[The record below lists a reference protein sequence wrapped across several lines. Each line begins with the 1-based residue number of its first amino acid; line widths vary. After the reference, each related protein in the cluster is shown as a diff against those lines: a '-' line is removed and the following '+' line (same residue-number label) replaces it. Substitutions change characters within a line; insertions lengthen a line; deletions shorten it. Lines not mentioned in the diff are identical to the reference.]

1 MGHPKLGTLI
11 TISATEVW
19 GHEAY
24 GFTPWLSENLNL
36 LSDALQIDELELQG
50 TEIST
55 GDFRL
60 DILAEDSIGNP
71 VVIENQ
77 FGATDHKHLGQLIA
91 YIASRAKPTTTI
103 WVAERF
109 KDDHRAAIDWLNA
122 STNEDFSFFAVEIEA
137 LRIGDSDPAP
147 FFNVVSKPNS
157 WTKGAGGGASKLVN
171 GSEKVRYANRRAFW
185 TSFGDYLK
193 SQNSKFAIRT
203 PSKEHWHSFSIG
215 RSGFSIDVTIT
226 PQKKRVGVELLIR
239 RDPQKVGFR
248 KLQEDRAQIESVI
261 ECNLDWMELPG
272 KLSTRIAA
280 FLPDVDAFDEAQW
293 PRLQMWMLDKMQK
306 FSLAFAGRVN
316 ALDLAVTDEDFD
328 ADEGMIESQDS

>member
-1 MGHPKLGTLI
+1 MSHPKLGTLT

-60 DILAEDSIGNP
+60 DILAEDSTGNP

-77 FGATDHKHLGQLIA
+77 FGATDHRHLGQLIA

-109 KDDHRAAIDWLNA
+109 KDDHRAAIDWLNV

-157 WTKGAGGGASKLVN
+157 WTKNARSGQSAATG
-171 GSEKVRYANRRAFW
+171 EEPQIYARRRAYW
-185 TSFGDYLK
+185 TSFGEYLK
-193 SQNSKFAIRT
+193 AHNAKFAIRT
-203 PSKEHWHSFSIG
+203 PNKDHWHSFSIG
-215 RSGFSIDVTIT
+215 RGGFAIDATIT
-226 PQKKRVGVELLIR
+226 PQKKRVGVELLLR
-239 RDPQKVGFR
+239 RDPIKVGFR
-248 KLQEDRAQIESVI
+248 QLLTNRAQIEAI
-261 ECNLDWMELPG
+261 TQCDLEWMELPG
-272 KLSTRIAA
+272 KQASRIAA
-280 FLPDVDAFDEAQW
+280 FLTNVDAFDEAQW
-293 PRLQMWMLDKMQK
+293 PTIQSWMLVTMQRL
-306 FSLAFAGRVN
+306 SLAFAARVK
-316 ALDLAVTDEDFD
+316 ALDMSAT
-328 ADEGMIESQDS
+328 EGDVEELPELHQS

>member
-1 MGHPKLGTLI
+1 MNHPKLGTLI

-19 GHEAY
+19 GHEAH

-157 WTKGAGGGASKLVN
+157 WTKSGAGGGNAVIGN
-171 GSEKVRYANRRAFW
+171 EPQRYAHRRAYW
-185 TSFGDYLK
+185 ASFAEYLK
-193 SQNSKFAIRT
+193 ANNSKFAIRT
-203 PSKEHWHSFSIG
+203 PSKDHWHSFSIG
-215 RSGFSIDVTIT
+215 RSGFAIDATIT
-226 PQKKRVGVELLIR
+226 PQKKRVGVELLVR
-239 RDPQKVGFR
+239 RDPHKVGF
-248 KLQEDRAQIESVI
+248 KQLMADRSQIEAI
-261 ECNLDWMELPG
+261 TQHELEWMELPG

-280 FLPDVDAFDEAQW
+280 FRPADAFDETQW
-293 PRLQMWMLDKMQK
+293 PAIQSWMLDMMQK
-306 FSLAFAGRVN
+306 FSLAFAARVKN
-316 ALDLAVTDEDFD
+316 LDLSASESDSEIEDFP
-328 ADEGMIESQDS
+328 EQPDS

>member
-1 MGHPKLGTLI
+1 MSHPKLGTLV

-50 TEIST
+50 IEIST

-103 WVAERF
+103 WVAEKF
-109 KDDHRAAIDWLNA
+109 KDDHRAAMDWLNA
-122 STNEDFSFFAVEIEA
+122 STTEDFSFFGVEIEA
-137 LRIGDSDPAP
+137 LRIGESDPAP

-157 WTKGAGGGASKLVN
+157 WTKSARS
-171 GSEKVRYANRRAFW
+171 GSSVAVGQEPQRYAHRRAYW
-185 TSFGDYLK
+185 ASFGEYLK
-193 SQNSKFAIRT
+193 ANNAKFSIRT
-203 PSKEHWHSFSIG
+203 PSKDHWHSFSIG
-215 RSGFSIDVTIT
+215 RSGFAIDATIT
-226 PQKKRVGVELLIR
+226 PQKKRAGVELLIR
-239 RDPQKVGFR
+239 RDPQKVGYKQLISQR
-248 KLQEDRAQIESVI
+248 LEIEAVTGQSL
-261 ECNLDWMELPG
+261 EWMELPG
-272 KLSTRIAA
+272 KHSTRIAA
-280 FLPDVDAFDEAQW
+280 FLPEVDAFDEAQW
-293 PRLQMWMLDKMQK
+293 PSIQSWMLDMMQK
-306 FSLAFAGRVN
+306 IHLAFSLRIK
-316 ALDLAVTDEDFD
+316 ALDLTASESDIDDEDLTD
-328 ADEGMIESQDS
+328 QAVP

>member
-1 MGHPKLGTLI
+1 MSLPKLGTLT

-19 GHEAY
+19 GHEAH
-24 GFTPWLSENLNL
+24 GFTPWLAENLNL
-36 LSDALQIDELELQG
+36 VSEALEIDELELQG

-77 FGATDHKHLGQLIA
+77 FGATDHRHLGQLIT

-122 STNEDFSFFAVEIEA
+122 STNEDFNFFAIEIEA
-137 LRIGDSDPAP
+137 LRIGESDPAP

-157 WTKGAGGGASKLVN
+157 WTKGSGGSRATPIG
-171 GSEKVRYANRRAFW
+171 EEPQRYAYRRAFW
-185 TSFGDYLK
+185 TSFADYLK
-193 SQNSKFAIRT
+193 SHNSKFAIRT
-203 PSKEHWHSFSIG
+203 PSKDHWHSFSIG
-215 RSGFSIDVTIT
+215 RSGFAIDVTIT
-226 PQKKRVGVELLIR
+226 PQKKRVGVELLLR

-248 KLQEDRAQIESVI
+248 RLLEDRSKIEAI
-261 ECNLDWMELPG
+261 TEYPLEWMELPG
-272 KLSTRIAA
+272 KQSSRIVA
-280 FLPDVDAFDEAQW
+280 FLPDVDAFDEIQW
-293 PRLQMWMLDKMQK
+293 PKLQSWMLDMMQK
-306 FSLAFAGRVN
+306 LHLAFSDRVKR
-316 ALDLAVTDEDFD
+316 LDMSAIEGEAEDS
-328 ADEGMIESQDS
+328 IEHSVS